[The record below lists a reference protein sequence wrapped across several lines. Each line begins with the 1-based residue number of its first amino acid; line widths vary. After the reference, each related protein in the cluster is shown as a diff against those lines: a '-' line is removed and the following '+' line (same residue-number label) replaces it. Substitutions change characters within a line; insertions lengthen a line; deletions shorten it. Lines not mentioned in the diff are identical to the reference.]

1 MLPKYLGSM
10 HLEDLMK
17 KKIAIALAFIVAIV
31 GIIYL
36 YKKENESTPVDSEI
50 NLHRLSSASEEDL
63 KNKVDR
69 EVDRGLITDLPDL
82 ELMEKLY
89 PDNKAYKKAIFNT
102 YYDQDPNKGLQYAGK
117 VFMETGD
124 RELLKLLADKTSK
137 TFKYSQDSRYEV
149 IKELAE
155 ETASRMFGSWKDVF
169 LSPYYNADAPY
180 YLKNTNQVELMDGSD
195 GNLYILVYG
204 ATPLQETI
212 SKGKKVPANEA
223 EIYKI
228 RKDGQVDL
236 VKKVVNDESAYREI
250 IFRKVGPNIEFSQ
263 ASSIINLQSEIAF
276 FASSTEEISK
286 ANQEILNNLEHN
298 SLNID
303 WTGYENLAPFAKAY
317 MEEVFKIKNL
327 NAKNSNGDGKS
338 QSLLK
343 KGFLVDLDQD
353 GVLDLVLLTSNFS
366 DTKKTQGLYIYTYA
380 NNQAIKIYQYED
392 TITEN
397 STYNFHLD
405 AGLYEEDGKT
415 FVFLAHTADS
425 GYFVTTN
432 LGLLSKAKG
441 ENKIY
446 QEEGYSNVGYMTYL
460 SADGTSNQYEESS
473 FVENSTFIKPNTNE
487 SAEEGYYKLR
497 DKLFGPDSNFFITD
511 AKAKVDPKT
520 LAEGETGVEGFE
532 YPARDKRGNL
542 IYEAYDNFLTEDQL
556 LSLLLIPVE
565 QPVDFPIIRRFRI
578 GDQIFPAEILKIR
591 ADSTGHINASIFKD
605 QDQVALRKDGDNLV
619 IEKDN
624 KTYTVENPMMDE
636 EGNYYVPFATFKEM
650 GIIAKDQ
657 DYIVDLSFD
666 GSLSEQIQGE
676 TYEAIKDRVDQELS
690 RGGVKSIRD
699 LELIS
704 ALEDDFSYKEE
715 RIKYYYGENPDKAYY
730 YGRYF
735 YGEEGNSLAIKA
747 LDTKDLEILSDQD
760 KLDEFVEDL
769 DDNTNLI
776 EANKAYLNKLLDLYE
791 KAKDSKGD
799 KETAFSIDSGLFY
812 DLDGDGVEEFILKL
826 SLDDELIILAYTY
839 DPDDESLVQI
849 FSESINRRLNQ
860 KLEYGVGGQEK
871 TFFILE
877 DYKDDLSRTS
887 LKTYKFEDGE
897 LSLDC
902 EVYKTLKAD
911 SKEDPIYT
919 FSKKDE
925 DNDRDAE
932 KTFKD
937 LREELF
943 GTSEI
948 YFYSDGQAKNVLFSK
963 YPDFYRLDFESLF
976 KYLLIPENLDFYP
989 AIIRRFKV
997 DDIIYP
1003 QGTLKISPESKGY
1016 VDLRVLKA
1024 IPQVDLKNDSGS
1036 FVLKIADKS
1045 FDLKDLIEDEDGN
1058 SYLSLEE
1065 VKDLGLLKEDRG
1077 PIILLGK

>member
-1 MLPKYLGSM
+1 
-10 HLEDLMK
+10 MK

-36 YKKENESTPVDSEI
+36 YKKENTSSAVDTEI
-50 NLHRLSSASEEDL
+50 TLHRLSSATEEEL

-69 EVDRGLITDLPDL
+69 EVGRGLITDLPDL

-89 PDNKAYKKAIFNT
+89 PDNKAYKKALFNT

-117 VFMETGD
+117 SFMETGD
-124 RELLKLLADKTSK
+124 RELLKLLANKTSK
-137 TFKYSQDSRYEV
+137 TFKYSQDSRFEV

-180 YLKNTNQVELMDGSD
+180 YLKNTNQVELMDGAD
-195 GNLYILVYG
+195 GNLYALVYG
-204 ATPLQETI
+204 ATPFQETI
-212 SKGKKVPANEA
+212 SKGKKIPANEA

-228 RKDGQVDL
+228 SKDGQVDL
-236 VKKVVNDESAYREI
+236 VKKIVNDEKDFKEI
-250 IFRKVGPNIEFSQ
+250 IYRKVGQTLEFHQ

-276 FASSTEEISK
+276 IGGSTEEISK
-286 ANQEILNNLEHN
+286 ENQEILDNLEHN

-327 NAKNSNGDGKS
+327 NAKNLSGEGKS
-338 QSLLK
+338 QGLLK

-380 NNQAIKIYQYED
+380 NNQPVKTYQYED

-415 FVFLAHTADS
+415 YVFLAHTADS

-441 ENKIY
+441 ENIIY

-460 SADGTSNQYEESS
+460 AADGTSNQYEETS
-473 FVENSTFIKPNTNE
+473 FVENSTLIKPNTNE

-497 DKLFGPDSNFFITD
+497 DKLFGPDANFFITD
-511 AKAKVDPKT
+511 AKAKVDPST
-520 LAEGETGVEGFE
+520 LKEGETGVEDFE

-542 IYEAYDNFLTEDQL
+542 IYEGYDSYLTEDQL

-578 GDQIFPAEILKIR
+578 GDQIFPADILKIR

-605 QDQVALRKDGDNLV
+605 QDQVLLRKDGDKLV
-619 IEKDN
+619 IEKDA
-624 KTYTVENPMMDE
+624 KTYKVEKPLIDE
-636 EGNYYVPFATFKEM
+636 AGSYYIPFATFKEM

-657 DYIVDLSFD
+657 GYIVDLSFD
-666 GSLSEQIQGE
+666 DKAAEQIQGE
-676 TYEAIKDRVDQELS
+676 SYEDIKARVDEELAS
-690 RGGVKSIRD
+690 GFIKSIRD
-699 LELIS
+699 LELVS
-704 ALEDDFSYKEE
+704 TLEDDFTYKEE
-715 RIKYYYGENPDKAYY
+715 RIKYYQGENQDKAAYY
-730 YGRYF
+730 AKKF
-735 YGEEGNSLAIKA
+735 YGEEGNSLALKT
-747 LDTKDLEILSDQD
+747 LENKDLDFLSDSD
-760 KLDEFVEDL
+760 KLDEFIQDL
-769 DDNTNLI
+769 EENTDLNQ
-776 EANKAYLNKLLDLYE
+776 ATKAYLNKLLDLYE
-791 KAKDSKGD
+791 KAMDNKGD
-799 KETAFSIDSGLFY
+799 KEAAFSIDSGSLY
-812 DLDGDGVEEFILKL
+812 DLDGDGQEELILKL
-826 SLDDELIILAYTY
+826 SLDDEIIILAYSY
-839 DPDDESLVQI
+839 DLEDESLVQI

-860 KLEYGVGGQEK
+860 RVEYGLGGQAR

-887 LKTYKFEDGE
+887 IKTYKLEDGN
-897 LSLDC
+897 LVLDR

-911 SKEDPIYT
+911 SKEEDLLYT
-919 FSKKDE
+919 FSTKDE
-925 DNDRDAE
+925 DNDQEAE
-932 KTFKD
+932 KIFKS
-937 LREELF
+937 LRSEFF
-943 GTSEI
+943 GASEI
-948 YFYSDGQAKNVLFSK
+948 YFYTDGEAKNVSFSQ
-963 YPDFYRLDFESLF
+963 YPDLYRLDLESLF

-997 DDIIYP
+997 EDKIYP
-1003 QGTLKISPESKGY
+1003 PSTLKISPDSKGY
-1016 VDLRVLKA
+1016 IDLRVLTA
-1024 IPQVDLKNDSGS
+1024 LPQVDFKEEDGS
-1036 FVLKIADKS
+1036 SVLKIDDKT
-1045 FDLKDLIEDEDGN
+1045 FALKALIEDEAGN
-1058 SYLSLEE
+1058 SYLSLSE
-1065 VKDLGLLKEDRG
+1065 VKDLGLFKADQG
-1077 PIILLGK
+1077 SIIILGK